1 MNENGQNGMGAG
13 PLSGLGDIAP
23 ESVDPTERLFR
34 ITRGQTSLPRRGWI
48 VQPQWT
54 PQPIPGVEDLQ
65 KLLEGH
71 SLPRQWQMFQDLFV
85 MLQRGRYL
93 VKSPNWIE
101 PPITAEMEDL
111 ASETAVALVNGAAVT
126 VITYTVPDRCVAA
139 FQTFGHLLTDASQW
153 GTVSWSILVNNR
165 PVRTYQAFLQQRGS
179 FVQPTKFPK
188 PITLKGK
195 DVIVVQA
202 TGGAA
207 AVSALARMQGFVIP
221 VETVTQDGSY
231 KDWNSR

>member
-1 MNENGQNGMGAG
+1 MSEHNGNSRPPLAG
-13 PLSGLGDIAP
+13 LSDIAP
-23 ESVDPTERLFR
+23 RSVDPTERLFD
-34 ITRGQTSLPRRGWI
+34 IARGQVMLKQRGWI
-48 VQPQWT
+48 VTPEWIPPQ
-54 PQPIPGVEDLQ
+54 IPGIEAIQ
-65 KLLEGH
+65 RLLEEH

-93 VKSPNWIE
+93 IKGPNWIE

-111 ASETAVALVNGAAVT
+111 VSETPVALPNGVAVT
-126 VITYTVPDRCVAA
+126 VLTYTVPDRCVAS
-139 FQTFGHLLTDASQW
+139 FQTFGHLLTVLAEW
-153 GTVSWSILVNNR
+153 GTVTWSILVNSR
-165 PVRTYQAFLQQRGS
+165 PVRTYQNFIQQRGT
-179 FVQPTKFPK
+179 VVAPTPFPK

-207 AVSALARMQGFVIP
+207 AVSAIARMQGYVIP
-221 VETVTQDGSY
+221 VQTVTQDGSY